1 MSQKLQFLSSGPSLK
16 GSYQPQTQFFKKVKT
31 NPRYEPG
38 DQGRTGSKIFSGQKR
53 IQGAPSGA
61 CLLGSVVGVTTP
73 RPSRQIGEK
82 PTSR

>member
-1 MSQKLQFLSSGPSLK
+1 MCCVFARCIVHASFSATSCNNATSC
-16 GSYQPQTQFFKKVKT
+16 KKCMHDVV
-31 NPRYEPG
+31 RCI
-38 DQGRTGSKIFSGQKR
+38 QGRTGSKIFSGQKR